1 MKPYHNRHSIMD
13 PGRYGSARTVDAVDP
28 VSYDTW
34 PTLASAHQQ
43 QRSYCSPCSR
53 RRLTWTAVSVLELI
67 LMILTAVYCFFLPE
81 KYLAQIVEKENRG
94 KINELSEWVLRMYG
108 SMICVQVRCLE
119 NEKALLSYVILL
131 NKQSIRWVFLTL
143 QFVLTQAF
151 VFQFTT
157 NFKSVKLSLGP
168 HSCRMLMYLCCLA
181 SRSADFHSIHF
192 TAYVQ
197 SLQISFYFK
206 SSFFFCPCL

>member
-1 MKPYHNRHSIMD
+1 MD

-67 LMILTAVYCFFLPE
+67 LMILTAVYCFFLPK
-81 KYLAQIVEKENRG
+81 KYLGQIVEKENRG

-108 SMICVQVRCLE
+108 SMICVQVRGLE
-119 NEKALLSYVILL
+119 KLSYLILSYSTEQAIYKMSVVDLVICF
-131 NKQSIRWVFLTL
+131 N
-143 QFVLTQAF
+143 
-151 VFQFTT
+151 
-157 NFKSVKLSLGP
+157 
-168 HSCRMLMYLCCLA
+168 
-181 SRSADFHSIHF
+181 
-192 TAYVQ
+192 
-197 SLQISFYFK
+197 
-206 SSFFFCPCL
+206 SSFCFSIYYQL